1 MQRKVDFR
9 AKRGSQE
16 TLKRQ
21 TCNWGTMKI
30 EVSAREELEKINAE
44 ISKLERC
51 KKVLEDILSFELLKH

>member
-1 MQRKVDFR
+1 LQRKVDFQ
-9 AKRGSQE
+9 AKWGSQE

-21 TCNWGTMKI
+21 SCDWVIMKI
-30 EVSAREELEKINAE
+30 EVSAKEELEKINAE